1 MKFPFMLDDDA
12 WKNLTPKKIETLGE
26 DPMLDP
32 QMKLVYHTVREL
44 DQRSEWSCSQ
54 IVKMNNRQ
62 IYIIVAIAVLVMAS
76 GPEVLILLSK
86 LIP

>member
-1 MKFPFMLDDDA
+1 MKWPFMLDDND
-12 WKNLTPKKIETLGE
+12 WRKLTPKKIETLGE
-26 DPMLDP
+26 DPKLDP

-44 DQRSEWSCSQ
+44 DQRSEWSCEQ
-54 IVKMNNRQ
+54 IVRMNNRQ
-62 IYIIVAIAVLVMAS
+62 IYLMAAVIIVALAN